1 MTVSSF
7 LPTAH
12 FGIFTCFTI
21 LTGAF
26 LDIII
31 DPILLGLLAPR
42 GSASKPVVASQS
54 KRTVTAS

>member
-1 MTVSSF
+1 MLVLARRPHSAAVVARGRG
-7 LPTAH
+7 PTAD

-26 LDIII
+26 LDIVI

-42 GSASKPVVASQS
+42 GD
-54 KRTVTAS
+54 